1 MADPECVPV
10 ATIHSNRRKPLLSE
24 FPLKPGRV
32 TIARFSQSNGQQRL
46 VVGGGEMLREPLA
59 FSGTAGVIRF
69 DTPVPQVLD
78 TIMTEGLEH
87 HYGLVYGDVRA
98 ALFATARSLG
108 IKVVML

>member
-1 MADPECVPV
+1 
-10 ATIHSNRRKPLLSE
+10 
-24 FPLKPGRV
+24 
-32 TIARFSQSNGQQRL
+32 
-46 VVGGGEMLREPLA
+46 MLREPLA

-98 ALFATARSLG
+98 ALFATATELG
-108 IKVVML
+108 IPAVML